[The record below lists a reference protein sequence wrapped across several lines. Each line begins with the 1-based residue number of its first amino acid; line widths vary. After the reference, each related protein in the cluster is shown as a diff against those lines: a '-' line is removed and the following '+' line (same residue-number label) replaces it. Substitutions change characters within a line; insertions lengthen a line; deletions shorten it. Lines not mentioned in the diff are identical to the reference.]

1 MIASRPSNIRSI
13 QDYPSADPEKR
24 PTGYTMD
31 VKPKGEIHTI
41 NDFRDTYSAAYKMP
55 PSNKKTID
63 KFKKNETVAQGDV
76 TRLINNLI
84 KANDRA
90 TFKDIAD
97 EIFLTKL
104 LKNL

>member
-13 QDYPSADPEKR
+13 QDYPSADPQEREKR
-24 PTGYTMD
+24 PTGYIMD
-31 VKPKGEIHTI
+31 RKPAGEIHTI

-84 KANDRA
+84 KTGDRA
-90 TFKDIAD
+90 TFKDISD
-97 EIFLTKL
+97 EIF
-104 LKNL
+104 